1 MKKDNHC
8 SSLGQLKSPLFL
20 MIFLIFA
27 IFFFHPP
34 LRAQKKQENSNPT
47 QISKESQIVEDLL
60 HIYLTPPK
68 MRDAFERIQIEG
80 QSLKIYYLD
89 PNQSQQAL
97 KLCTAM
103 RWLINGRLKQSSGI
117 SKVFEQLPQIQK
129 ASLIFFKFQNNLN
142 LGLDGKYTQTKKI
155 KPTLKIE
162 ISRDKI
168 RNFEQTGLKQALQ
181 DDQQCL
187 NQADVFLDQYWV
199 EGL

>member
-8 SSLGQLKSPLFL
+8 SSLGQVNSPLFL

-27 IFFFHPP
+27 IFFFHSP
-34 LRAQKKQENSNPT
+34 LLAQKKQTNPT
-47 QISKESQIVEDLL
+47 VAQISKESQIVEDLL
-60 HIYLTPPK
+60 HIYLTPPQ
-68 MRDAFERIQIEG
+68 MRDSFERIQIEG

-129 ASLIFFKFQNNLN
+129 VSLIFFKFQTSS
-142 LGLDGKYTQTKKI
+142 K
-155 KPTLKIE
+155 
-162 ISRDKI
+162 
-168 RNFEQTGLKQALQ
+168 
-181 DDQQCL
+181 
-187 NQADVFLDQYWV
+187 
-199 EGL
+199 